1 MARGVMVGDP
11 GARNG
16 ARTVP
21 RSGASSLAWLCL
33 PLVLAGCAAVIPQSP
48 DAIFDLSAPGTAS
61 PARGSVQI
69 LVPQPTT
76 VKALDNDRIAA
87 RPTPSQ
93 YAYLPNAVWSDLLPR
108 LLLARLI
115 ETLQN
120 SGRVRAAAQP
130 GQGLLINYQLL
141 LNVRAFE
148 LQAEGAV
155 AEFGVK
161 LMDDTN
167 GRVIRSRVVRKVI
180 PVASLDNPTI
190 VAGLDAAMDA
200 AFLEITRWAAGGPN
214 SGS

>member
-1 MARGVMVGDP
+1 
-11 GARNG
+11 
-16 ARTVP
+16 
-21 RSGASSLAWLCL
+21 LLL
-33 PLVLAGCAAVIPQSP
+33 PLLLAGCAAIIPQSP
-48 DAIFDLSAPGTAS
+48 NAIFDLSAPGRPS

-69 LVPQPTT
+69 LVPQPTA

-87 RPTPSQ
+87 RPTAAQ

-108 LLLARLI
+108 LLQVRLI

-120 SGRVRAAAQP
+120 SGRVRAASQP

-148 LQAEGAV
+148 YQDGAAV

-161 LMDDTN
+161 LMDDAN
-167 GRVIRSRVVRKVI
+167 GRVIRSRVFRQTV

-200 AFLEITRWAAGGPN
+200 AFVEITRWAAGGPT
-214 SGS
+214 S

>member
-1 MARGVMVGDP
+1 VDEPAALDD
-11 GARNG
+11 
-16 ARTVP
+16 ART
-21 RSGASSLAWLCL
+21 RQWRRRARLALTSLLL
-33 PLVLAGCAAVIPQSP
+33 PLSLAGCAAIIPQAP
-48 DAIFDLSAPGTAS
+48 NAIFDLSAPGRPS
-61 PARGSVQI
+61 PARGSIQI
-69 LVPQPTT
+69 LVPQPTA

-87 RPTPSQ
+87 RPTPAQ

-108 LLLARLI
+108 LLQTRLI
-115 ETLQN
+115 DTLQN

-155 AEFGVK
+155 AEFAVK

-167 GRVIRSRVVRKVI
+167 GRVIRSRVVRHVV
-180 PVASLDNPTI
+180 PVPSLDNASI

-200 AFLEITRWAAGGPN
+200 AFLEIARWAAAGG
-214 SGS
+214 GS